1 MCLAY
6 YEHSKGHKNRL
17 FSVNYQ
23 LLLSCFFGNPIHIH
37 MPFDNK
43 FLTSVLLIA
52 LLAACS
58 DQEASREP
66 SEVGQVDIT
75 EVLRLG
81 DEAAG
86 DTVLFSRITHLAVN
100 SRGDIIVEEARRA
113 SIRAFNSEGAYV
125 NNIGAMGE
133 GPGEYRYTWG
143 VAVGPADSVYLW
155 EVYTDRVMVYDPHD
169 FSFVRHVTVEDE
181 GIKGAMGI
189 IGIVEAGWI
198 IPMRASSF
206 QPTDDGKMTVHE
218 DNDFQIRKV
227 DLDGSYGQEIIAT
240 VRENEM
246 IPHVYEDANGFTIYN
261 VPYARNPAWA
271 MGPNDMLYYGW
282 GDAIQVTVA
291 NINGSI
297 QARIHYEHDPVFIT
311 DAEIEATAQ
320 DMVSEQHEKL
330 LAERGP
336 HETKP
341 AFETFV
347 VDEAGNVWV
356 KLSSIENATTADW
369 LILDIESEVVG
380 IAVLPINVT
389 LKMIRNGRAY
399 GTEQQDGEDIMVVV
413 YEIE

>member
-1 MCLAY
+1 M
-6 YEHSKGHKNRL
+6 R
-17 FSVNYQ
+17 
-23 LLLSCFFGNPIHIH
+23 
-37 MPFDNK
+37 FDSQ
-43 FLTSVLLIA
+43 FLTCALLIA

-58 DQEASREP
+58 DQEVPRET

-86 DTVLFSRITHLAVN
+86 DTVLFSQITNLAVN
-100 SRGDIIVEEARRA
+100 SRGDIIVEEAHRP
-113 SIRAFNSEGAYV
+113 SIWVFNSEGEFV
-125 NNIGAMGE
+125 NNIGGMGE
-133 GPGEYRYTWG
+133 GPGEYSDPWG
-143 VAVGPADSVYLW
+143 VVVGPADSVYLW
-155 EVYTDRVMVYDPHD
+155 EVDTDRVMVYEPND

-181 GIKGAMGI
+181 DEGIRETRGI
-189 IGIVEAGWI
+189 IGIVEGGWI
-198 IPMRASSF
+198 MPMQAIPFQRA
-206 QPTDDGKMTVHE
+206 DDGKLTVHE
-218 DNDFQIRKV
+218 DIDYEIRKV
-227 DLDGSYGQEIIAT
+227 DLDGSYGKEIIAT
-240 VRENEM
+240 VRESEM
-246 IPHVYEDANGFTIYN
+246 IYHAFEERNRMTIYN
-261 VPYARNPAWA
+261 VPYARNEAWA

-291 NINGSI
+291 NIDGSI

-311 DAEIEATAQ
+311 DAEAEAAAQ
-320 DMVSEQHEKL
+320 GMVNEQHEEL
-330 LAERGP
+330 LVARGL

-369 LILDIESEVVG
+369 LILDMESEVVG

-389 LKMIRNGRAY
+389 LKVIRNGRAY

-413 YEIE
+413 YEIT

>member
-1 MCLAY
+1 M
-6 YEHSKGHKNRL
+6 
-17 FSVNYQ
+17 Q
-23 LLLSCFFGNPIHIH
+23 
-37 MPFDNK
+37 FDNYS
-43 FLTSVLLIA
+43 LTCVLLIV

-58 DQEASREP
+58 DQKVSREP
-66 SEVGQVDIT
+66 SEVGQVEIK

-86 DTVLFSRITHLAVN
+86 DTVLFSQITHLAVN

-113 SIRAFNSEGAYV
+113 SIRVFNSEGAYV
-125 NNIGAMGE
+125 NNIGGMGD

-143 VAVGPADSVYLW
+143 MVVGSADSVYLW
-155 EVYTDRVMVYDPHD
+155 EVFMDRVMVYDPHD
-169 FSFVRHVTVEDE
+169 FSFVRHATVDDE
-181 GIKGAMGI
+181 VSGI
-189 IGIVEAGWI
+189 IGVVEAGWI
-198 IPMRASSF
+198 MPMRASSF
-206 QPTDDGKMTVHE
+206 QPTNDGKMTVHE

-271 MGPNDMLYYGW
+271 MGPNDMLYHGW

-291 NINGSI
+291 NIDGSI
-297 QARIHYEHDPVFIT
+297 QGRIHYEHDPVFIT
-311 DAEIEATAQ
+311 DAEIEAAAQ
-320 DMVSEQHEKL
+320 DMVSEQHEEL
-330 LAERGP
+330 LAARGL
-336 HETKP
+336 HKTKP

-356 KLSSIENATTADW
+356 KLSSIENSTTADW
-369 LILDIESEVVG
+369 LILDMESEVVG

-389 LKMIRNGRAY
+389 LKVIRNGHAY

-413 YEIE
+413 YEIT